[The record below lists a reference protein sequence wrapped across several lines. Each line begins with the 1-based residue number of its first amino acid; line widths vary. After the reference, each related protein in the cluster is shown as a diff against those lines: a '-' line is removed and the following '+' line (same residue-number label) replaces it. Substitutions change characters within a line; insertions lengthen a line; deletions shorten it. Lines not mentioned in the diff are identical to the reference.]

1 MRHRARTPRSP
12 AASCRS
18 APAPPR
24 APRPCRRTA
33 CRRRRGSPASRCRSS
48 PCSARRR
55 RAITRGCAFCTP
67 IANVPTMPA
76 TSAGRLSGCVTGV
89 AHTPA
94 AQKPSS
100 STACT
105 ACSVRV
111 PCQRARTSTA
121 RSGCSRSRRRR
132 TRGTLSFST
141 TPWPKPAMP
150 APISTKLPV
159 TCAVNS
165 PNSATKLSVST
176 KPATAA
182 RIVSSCF
189 IARRSR
195 ESRRR
200 SRPGTA
206 RAPRHGRPT

>member
-1 MRHRARTPRSP
+1 MPGDSMST
-12 AASCRS
+12 
-18 APAPPR
+18 
-24 APRPCRRTA
+24 
-33 CRRRRGSPASRCRSS
+33 ASRIACVTL
-48 PCSARRR
+48 PVITVFGTPPA

-94 AQKPSS
+94 AQNPSS

-105 ACSVRV
+105 ACSMRV
-111 PCQRARTSTA
+111 PCQAGRAAIDRAIRLLAITPHTNA
-121 RSGCSRSRRRR
+121 GN
-132 TRGTLSFST
+132 TLSFST

-189 IARRSR
+189 IAPRSR
-195 ESRRR
+195 GSRRR
-200 SRPGTA
+200 SRPETA
-206 RAPRHGRPT
+206 RAPRRGRPT